1 MTMELLIIGIV
12 ICAVVVQ
19 IYNIQK
25 RRKLEREKEIL
36 EQVLAEEKEQYLEL
50 SEANKSLRY
59 ANHDLQKYMNV
70 VREIVNDKG
79 DGKLTGDDV
88 MNRILRQKET
98 ETEKKGIRFTST
110 KNGRF
115 SPRLT
120 NAEIIRLL
128 TNLLD
133 NAIEA
138 AEKCEQEPF
147 VSVCIGVQETD
158 GCEGIG
164 VQETD
169 DCGDSG
175 AQELENRVH
184 IEIHNSKNPEEK
196 PLEKDMATSKSDK
209 EHHGY
214 GMRIIREIVER
225 YEGHLEVEDR
235 GDVFVV
241 VVVV

>member
-1 MTMELLIIGIV
+1 MEIVIIGIV
-12 ICAVVVQ
+12 ICAIVVQ

-36 EQVLAEEKEQYLEL
+36 EQVLAEEKEQYLKL

-70 VREIVNDKG
+70 VREIVNDEG

-88 MNRILRQKET
+88 MNRILRQKES
-98 ETEKKGIRFTST
+98 ETEKKGIRFISE

-115 SPRLT
+115 SLRLT

-138 AEKCEQEPF
+138 AERCEREPF

-158 GCEGIG
+158 GCSG
-164 VQETD
+164 
-169 DCGDSG
+169 SG
-175 AQELENRVH
+175 AQETGNRVR
-184 IEIHNSKNPEEK
+184 IEINNSKKPEEK

-235 GDVFVV
+235 GDVFAVIV
-241 VVVV
+241 EV

>member
-1 MTMELLIIGIV
+1 MEIVIIGIV

-50 SEANKSLRY
+50 SEANKNLRY

-70 VREIVNDKG
+70 VREIVNDEG

-88 MNRILRQKET
+88 MNRILHQKET
-98 ETEKKGIRFTST
+98 ETEKKGIRFTSR

-115 SPRLT
+115 SLRLT

-138 AEKCEQEPF
+138 AERCEREPF

-158 GCEGIG
+158 
-164 VQETD
+164 
-169 DCGDSG
+169 
-175 AQELENRVH
+175 NRVH
-184 IEIHNSKNPEEK
+184 IEINNSKNPAEK

-214 GMRIIREIVER
+214 GMQIIREIVER

-235 GDVFVV
+235 GDVFAVIV
-241 VVVV
+241 EM